1 MKVAVLVKYVPE
13 PTASWSFAADNTL
26 DRAAV
31 DGRLSELDEYAVE
44 QAVRLK
50 ESGVADEVVHVSV
63 GPAKALDA
71 LRKALAIG
79 GDSALH
85 VVDDSVHGSDAL
97 GTSLVLAEALRRV
110 GADLVLTGM
119 ASTDGEM
126 SVVPSMVADRLG
138 IAQGTFAGEITVDGG
153 SVSIRRDTDV
163 ATEQVDVRLPA
174 VVSVTDQAGE
184 ARYPAFKSIPRPSP
198 TSGSTRRASV
208 SVPRPS
214 VSSRSRPPRPG
225 RRAPSSST
233 RERRPDSS
241 PSSSPDAGSSEN
253 GRRRHVHE
261 CSPRPRRDQWVH
273 GAQEHLRAAH
283 GGPADR

>member
-119 ASTDGEM
+119 ASTDGAM

-184 ARYPAFKSIPRPSP
+184 ARYPAFKSIMQAKKKPVDTATVADLGVDPARIGLGAAAVSVVEISP
-198 TSGSTRRASV
+198 T
-208 SVPRPS
+208 
-214 VSSRSRPPRPG
+214 PPREAGTVIVDEGEAAGQLAEFLAG
-225 RRAPSSST
+225 R
-233 RERRPDSS
+233 
-241 PSSSPDAGSSEN
+241 GFI
-253 GRRRHVHE
+253 
-261 CSPRPRRDQWVH
+261 
-273 GAQEHLRAAH
+273 
-283 GGPADR
+283 